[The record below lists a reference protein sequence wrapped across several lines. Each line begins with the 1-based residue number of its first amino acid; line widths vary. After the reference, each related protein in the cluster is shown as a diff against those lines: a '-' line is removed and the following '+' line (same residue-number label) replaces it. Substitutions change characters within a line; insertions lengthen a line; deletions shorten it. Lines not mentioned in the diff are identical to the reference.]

1 MCILINTI
9 CLALTWYDEPTYVA
23 GIIAPINLAFNIIYT
38 IEAAIKLIA
47 FGKNYFND
55 GWNKFD
61 ITIVVVAWLG
71 MILNNVGLNIGASTT
86 VIRSFRISRVFK
98 IIRKYKNLRILFN
111 TFIDA
116 FPQLTN
122 VGALLFLIIFV
133 YSVLGMQ
140 IFGKVKLQG
149 TLTVHANFQ
158 SFTNALITLFRM
170 ATGESWHEIM
180 FDCGRKKSVTFDCY
194 ENISYEQIAKEGI
207 LGCGSTMA
215 ANMYCISFMVVVSFV
230 FLQLFIAIILESF
243 NTSSGEEGLKIKQ
256 ETLDKFN
263 QLWTKMFP
271 DLEHYM
277 DVTLLP

>member
-1 MCILINTI
+1 LKDYSHAVASHKLFENGIFMCILINTI

-23 GIIAPINLAFNIIYT
+23 AIIAPINLAFNIIYT

-71 MILNNVGLNIGASTT
+71 MILKNVGASTTFTKT

-149 TLTVHANFQ
+149 TLTVHANF
-158 SFTNALITLFRM
+158 
-170 ATGESWHEIM
+170 
-180 FDCGRKKSVTFDCY
+180 
-194 ENISYEQIAKEGI
+194 
-207 LGCGSTMA
+207 
-215 ANMYCISFMVVVSFV
+215 
-230 FLQLFIAIILESF
+230 
-243 NTSSGEEGLKIKQ
+243 
-256 ETLDKFN
+256 
-263 QLWTKMFP
+263 
-271 DLEHYM
+271 
-277 DVTLLP
+277 

>member
-1 MCILINTI
+1 
-9 CLALTWYDEPTYVA
+9 
-23 GIIAPINLAFNIIYT
+23 
-38 IEAAIKLIA
+38 
-47 FGKNYFND
+47 
-55 GWNKFD
+55 
-61 ITIVVVAWLG
+61 
-71 MILNNVGLNIGASTT
+71 
-86 VIRSFRISRVFK
+86 
-98 IIRKYKNLRILFN
+98 
-111 TFIDA
+111 
-116 FPQLTN
+116 
-122 VGALLFLIIFV
+122 
-133 YSVLGMQ
+133 
-140 IFGKVKLQG
+140 
-149 TLTVHANFQ
+149 
-158 SFTNALITLFRM
+158 M

-207 LGCGSTMA
+207 LGCGSTVA